1 MTATY
6 LSTVEESKAEE
17 FYTPNIL
24 QTAGRVQYI
33 CAVMTDRSQKEKI
46 VKESIPISVT
56 K

>member
-1 MTATY
+1 MTVIY
-6 LSTVEESKAEE
+6 LSTVEESKTEK

-33 CAVMTDRSQKEKI
+33 CVVMTDSSQKEQNR
-46 VKESIPISVT
+46 ESIPISVT